1 MKINTFIRRL
11 LLATLPLLALSGCS
25 SIPGIDKVL
34 PDRKVEYKKSRQ
46 AERNLEIPP
55 DLTKRSIQD
64 ELVIPGAETTLSRYE
79 SRQRAPDRAAGS
91 RSEVLPEVDSIEVRR
106 DGDQHWLLI
115 SGDPEGVWYRVL
127 EFWQENGVLLEE
139 QDPTVGVI
147 VTGWLENLADIKT
160 DFITDTVR
168 KFAGSLYAAST
179 RDQFRVRI
187 ENGLKPG
194 TTELYLT
201 HRGMQETIIQDGAGT
216 VERVVW
222 NPRETDHDLEVEML
236 RRMMVYLGSEDQI
249 ARQQLAKK
257 GKSRQPRATLNKSGG
272 QVSLAL
278 NESFERAWRLTG
290 VALDRVGFAVEDRDR
305 SDGVYYVRYA
315 DPMRGAEERK
325 GWLGKLVF
333 WEVEEAEID
342 RQSQYQIRLSGAG
355 QKTDVVVHGATG
367 VRDNSETAQRI
378 LTLMHEQLR

>member
-1 MKINTFIRRL
+1 MTRRL
-11 LLATLPLLALSGCS
+11 LLATLPLLALAGCS

-34 PDRKVEYKKSRQ
+34 PDRKVEYKKSRE

-55 DLTKRSIQD
+55 DLTQRSIQD
-64 ELVIPGAETTLSRYE
+64 ELVIPGAGATLSRYE
-79 SRQRAPDRAAGS
+79 SRQQAPERRAGTRPQ
-91 RSEVLPEVDSIEVRR
+91 VLPEVERIEVRR
-106 DGDQHWLLI
+106 EGDQHWLLI
-115 SGDPEGVWYRVL
+115 GSEPEGVWYRVL
-127 EFWQENGVLLEE
+127 EFWQESGVLLEE

-168 KFAGSLYAAST
+168 RVAGGLYAAST
-179 RDQFRVRI
+179 RDQFRIRI

-201 HRGMQETIIQDGAGT
+201 HRGMQETVIQDGAGS

-236 RRMMVYLGSEDQI
+236 RRIMLYLGSEDQI
-249 ARQQLAKK
+249 ARQQLAAK
-257 GKSRQPRATLNKSGG
+257 GSARQPRATLTKSGG
-272 QVSLAL
+272 QISLAM
-278 NESFERAWRLTG
+278 NEPFDRAWRLAG

-315 DPMRGAEERK
+315 DPMRQEEKK
-325 GWLGKLVF
+325 GWLGRLVF
-333 WEVEEAEID
+333 WDVEEAEID
-342 RQSQYQIRLSGAG
+342 RQTQYQIRLSGAG
-355 QKTDVVVHGATG
+355 PTTTVAVHGATG
-367 VRDNSETAQRI
+367 IRDNSETAQRI